1 MADEPAMSPPVPQI
15 PLSTIGSAVAPV
27 IYFEGAPN
35 FGFNEG
41 VANITLEA
49 LVYSSVN
56 GAIITERQTVA
67 HLRMSAQGLARLK
80 NAIAGIELLANPAPE
95 GRAN

>member
-1 MADEPAMSPPVPQI
+1 MPDEPAVSSPIPQI
-15 PLSTIGSAVAPV
+15 PLSKLGSVIAPI

-41 VANITLEA
+41 IANITLEA
-49 LVYSSVN
+49 LVYTSVN
-56 GAIITERQTVA
+56 GAIITERQTIA
-67 HLRMSAQGLARLK
+67 HLRTSAQGLARLK
-80 NAIAGIELLANPAPE
+80 SAIEGIELLAKPAPE